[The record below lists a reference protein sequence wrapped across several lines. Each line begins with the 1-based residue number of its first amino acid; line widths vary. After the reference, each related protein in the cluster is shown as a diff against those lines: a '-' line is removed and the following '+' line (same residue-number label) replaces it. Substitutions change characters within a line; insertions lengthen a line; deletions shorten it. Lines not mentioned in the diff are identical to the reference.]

1 MNRITTLLVGVL
13 LSGTLLSGLAI
24 LSPRVASAGE
34 PLYLQTGGA
43 RLIKLN
49 SPATNVFVANP
60 AVADVQVKSPRLI
73 YLYGRQ
79 AGETTVFAVDAN
91 DRVLLDRNVLVGA
104 NIDHLNSSLRKLFPA
119 ANVTASMVNQS
130 LMLSGE
136 VTRAGDADQ
145 IRRLALQ
152 YIESEENLFD
162 RTTLVTPN
170 QVMLKVRVAE
180 VSREITK
187 QIGFNWDLTKGLG
200 LTFGLITGNPAA
212 ALIPNSL
219 SIGRTGSWSF
229 ETVIDALEEQGMI
242 SILAEP
248 NLTAVSGEQATFL
261 AGGEFPIL
269 VPQSENNVTVEFKEY
284 GVRLNFTP
292 TVMDRNL
299 INLRVAPEVSQLSTR
314 GAVEFQNFRVPA
326 LTTRRTD
333 TVVELASGQSLAIAG
348 FLQRDSQHDINK
360 FPGLGDVPVLGALF
374 RSDAFQ
380 RMETELVIM
389 VTAYIVNPVG
399 GQRLAAPTDEFRL
412 PTDRDRYLSGA
423 QWRDTPPAPDNAET
437 AVVASLGEA
446 AEATPDALRM
456 DFATRAPVAT
466 PVATALATP
475 IAAMAAEP
483 APSPAPSPAAPTPPA
498 GVAGLIGPI
507 GFEYE

>member
-1 MNRITTLLVGVL
+1 MNRIAPLLAAGLLACLTLLPG
-13 LSGTLLSGLAI
+13 AI
-24 LSPRVASAGE
+24 ARAGE

-43 RLIKLN
+43 RLIKLKT
-49 SPATNVFVANP
+49 PATNVFVANP
-60 AVADVQVKSPRLI
+60 KVADVQVKSPRLI

-104 NIDHLNSSLRKLFPA
+104 NIDHLNSSLRKLFPTA
-119 ANVTASMVNQS
+119 SVTASMVNQS

-136 VTRAGDADQ
+136 VTRAADADQ

-152 YIESEENLFD
+152 YVEEEDQLFD
-162 RTTLVTPN
+162 RTALTSPN

-200 LTFGLITGNPAA
+200 LSFGLITGNPAA

-219 SIGRTGSWSF
+219 TIGRTGSWSF

-248 NLTAVSGEQATFL
+248 NLTAVSGEEATFL

-269 VPQSENNVTVEFKEY
+269 VPQSDNNVTVEFKEY
-284 GVRLNFTP
+284 GIRLNFTP
-292 TVMDRNL
+292 TVMDRNR

-314 GAVEFQNFRVPA
+314 GAVDYQNFRIPA

-374 RSDAFQ
+374 RSDSFQ
-380 RMETELVIM
+380 RLETELVIM
-389 VTAYIVNPVG
+389 VSAYIVNPVP

-412 PTDRDRYLSGA
+412 PNDHERYLSGA
-423 QWRDTPPAPDNAET
+423 QWRDTPPAPPASAET
-437 AVVASLGEA
+437 TVVDSLGKSVDA
-446 AEATPDALRM
+446 ASDGLRM
-456 DFATRAPVAT
+456 DFNYQAPTSAPAASPLASLRPT
-466 PVATALATP
+466 TGQTGPTAS
-475 IAAMAAEP
+475 P
-483 APSPAPSPAAPTPPA
+483 APSPAPERPTGVPA
-498 GVAGLIGPI
+498 LIGPI